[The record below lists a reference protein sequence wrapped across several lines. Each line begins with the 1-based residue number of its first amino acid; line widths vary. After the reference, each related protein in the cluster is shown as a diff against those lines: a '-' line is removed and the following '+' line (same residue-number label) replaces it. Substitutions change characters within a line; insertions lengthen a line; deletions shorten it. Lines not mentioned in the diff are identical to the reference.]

1 MFLDETRYN
10 LTCLPTGEWS
20 EDLLSCIEIYCEPV
34 KFEKTSVLQIVR
46 QNPSADLGSYRTKF
60 FLSCASEDEVFEFGE
75 ELTDV
80 EYYCNRR

>member
-20 EDLLSCIEIYCEPV
+20 EDLLPCIEIYCEPV
-34 KFEKTSVLQIVR
+34 SFEKISVNQIVR
-46 QNPSADLGSYRTKF
+46 ENPTDYLVGYQTEF
-60 FLSCASEDEVFEFGE
+60 TLSCRLEDDVFEFGE